1 MNDSVQISS
10 SKLIL
15 PARETLWCVR
25 LKPVM
30 DRVMAMIL
38 FVLLS
43 PFLVVGIVL
52 VKVSSP
58 GPIFFRQQRGG
69 LHGRPF
75 WLVKLRTMR
84 GDRKPDPKE
93 IVPLDHPEITAIGK
107 LLRRL
112 KIDEFPQ
119 LWNVL
124 KGEMSLVGP
133 RPTLLDQVAAYD
145 EFRRQRLHVK
155 PGLTGL
161 AQVYSSA
168 AATWEERILYDI
180 AYVRRCSLLLD
191 VRIILRTLVVVFVGE
206 ERTRVP
212 FHLSPFGSEV
222 AAPAG
227 FFR

>member
-1 MNDSVQISS
+1 MNGCSQNNS
-10 SKLIL
+10 SKLIQ
-15 PARETLWCVR
+15 PACSALWRVGFK
-25 LKPVM
+25 LGF
-30 DRVMAMIL
+30 DRVMAVVL

-43 PFLVVGIVL
+43 PFLLMGILL

-75 WLVKLRTMR
+75 WLVKFRTMR

-93 IVPLDHPEITAIGK
+93 LVPLDHPEITAIGK

-145 EFRRQRLHVK
+145 EFRRQRLLVR

-168 AATWEERILYDI
+168 AASWEERILYDI

-191 VRIILRTLVVVFVGE
+191 ARIILRTLVVVLVGE
-206 ERTRVP
+206 ERTRMP
-212 FHLSPFGSEV
+212 FQKSPFAQFVE
-222 AAPAG
+222 APTG
-227 FFR
+227 FFP

>member
-1 MNDSVQISS
+1 MKDSSQISS
-10 SKLIL
+10 SRLIQ
-15 PARETLWCVR
+15 PASSALWCVS
-25 LKPVM
+25 LKPVF
-30 DRVMAMIL
+30 DRVMAVIL

-43 PFLVVGIVL
+43 PFLLVGIVL

-75 WLVKLRTMR
+75 WLVKFRTMR

-93 IVPLDHPEITAIGK
+93 LVPLDHPEITAIGK

-145 EFRRQRLHVK
+145 EFRRQRLLVK

-168 AATWEERILYDI
+168 AASWEERILYDI

-191 VRIILRTLVVVFVGE
+191 VRIILRTMVVVFVGE
-206 ERTRVP
+206 ERTRMP
-212 FHLSPFGSEV
+212 FQMSPFAHFV
-222 AAPAG
+222 DAPTG
-227 FFR
+227 FFP

>member
-1 MNDSVQISS
+1 
-10 SKLIL
+10 
-15 PARETLWCVR
+15 
-25 LKPVM
+25 
-30 DRVMAMIL
+30 MIL

-43 PFLVVGIVL
+43 PFLLMGIVL

-75 WLVKLRTMR
+75 WLVKFRTMR

-93 IVPLDHPEITAIGK
+93 IVPLNHPEITAIGK

-145 EFRRQRLHVK
+145 EFRRQRLLVK